1 MKRSAGSSQ
10 RFRITLVALVVP
22 LALVGGVWLHGQQ
35 PPLLDQADVQA
46 LVDFC
51 MSPTGEKILQPPE
64 STIDR
69 AAFCAGIPLGPGLVL
84 AGMVRNVQMLDL
96 TMLGLNNHETRLV
109 TIEADITQIQA
120 DIAALQAQSSATLQP
135 QIDGIKEKLANMA
148 LALQ

>member
-1 MKRSAGSSQ
+1 MRRSIKSS
-10 RFRITLVALVVP
+10 TLLAVLVV
-22 LALVGGVWLHGQQ
+22 LIASVGSMWLSGQQ

-69 AAFCAGIPLGPGLVL
+69 AIFCAGIPLGPGLVL

-96 TMLGLNNHETRLV
+96 TMLGLNNHEARLV
-109 TIEADITQIQA
+109 TIEAVIAQIQA
-120 DIAALQAQSSATLQP
+120 DIAVLQEQNPASLQP
-135 QIDGIKEKLANMA
+135 QIDAINTKLAGVA
-148 LALQ
+148 TALQ